1 MILDEN
7 RAYYEILDISPD
19 ASSQEV
25 REAYVR
31 VKATYN
37 RDSLVLYTLVSPEER
52 EETLKNIEA
61 AYAVL
66 SDREKR
72 KDYDE
77 NHGIQGFLDNPFAHQ
92 QHETRGENIVSID
105 RVPPMEQSSEEA
117 DILIPPSTD
126 FQEAT
131 SPQPPTFN
139 PTGLTAKTPEPN
151 PFSMPSSSS
160 SNELPMIPEENQAI
174 VYAQTQYHP
183 REGERSRTRLT
194 SYGTRSALPQI
205 GAELAREIELE
216 GEWQGPF
223 LKKIREAYKIS
234 IEELSNTTKIS
245 KTYLHAIEADNF
257 TKLPA
262 PVYVRGF
269 ITQIAKV
276 LKLVPERVVPV
287 YMTRFKTTTNK

>member
-1 MILDEN
+1 VILDEN

-19 ASSQEV
+19 ASSQEI

-92 QHETRGENIVSID
+92 KDETRENIVSID
-105 RVPPMEQSSEEA
+105 RVPPMEQSSEEI

-126 FQEAT
+126 FQEKQF
-131 SPQPPTFN
+131 P
-139 PTGLTAKTPEPN
+139 
-151 PFSMPSSSS
+151 
-160 SNELPMIPEENQAI
+160 LPVTPEENHVI

-183 REGERSRTRLT
+183 REGERSRTRLP
-194 SYGTRSALPQI
+194 SYGSRSTLPQL
-205 GAELAREIELE
+205 GADLAREIEIE
-216 GEWQGPF
+216 AEWQGPF

-234 IEELSNTTKIS
+234 IEELSNTTKIT

-257 TKLPA
+257 SKLPA